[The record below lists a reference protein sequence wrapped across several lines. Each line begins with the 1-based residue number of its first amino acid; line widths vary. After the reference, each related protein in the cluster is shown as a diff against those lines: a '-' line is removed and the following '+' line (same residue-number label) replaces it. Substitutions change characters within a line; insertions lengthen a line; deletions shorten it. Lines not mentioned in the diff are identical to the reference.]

1 MRILVA
7 DDDELSA
14 ELLIASL
21 RSMSHDVVFANNGEE
36 AWRLIQSEP
45 FRIVIL
51 DWVMPEMDGM
61 EVCRNIRGMQNS
73 SYTYIILLTGRTDRK
88 DRLEALEGGADD
100 FLTKPLDSG
109 ELVARLNVA
118 NRILE
123 TEEAVRRTNRELQQA
138 RQKEIEL
145 GAIIQKRLLYSPPP
159 RAANSSE
166 TASLSIPSQYVDGDF
181 CDFFAHGKYVVDVF
195 VGDVMGKG
203 VPAAMVGAGVKTGL
217 QRCMISLLTQ
227 TDSPGLPNPERLLQ
241 SLDDLVCSELI
252 DLGTFLTLCYAR
264 FDSSDDTLT
273 YVNCGHPKIV
283 LWDSLSGVCRLL
295 DTTNVPLGFS
305 NTEVYEQR
313 TGQLHPGDLV
323 LFYSDGVT
331 DLKLPNGKRL
341 GMAGFA
347 EWVEKRAHL
356 PLDEFLADVEQLRLG
371 GLTGLSAGDDFTCV
385 AIRYR
390 GAEMAKDGYLHLWAD
405 SGSLRKV
412 RNFVKTSARASGLG
426 FSDSEITEL
435 LLAVQEAASNAVR
448 HARSGNQGIPIK
460 VNAKV
465 ENQSFVLELRYPG
478 TPFDL
483 SAVPEP
489 VLDGTREG
497 GFGISIIKKCVDEVA
512 YAFQGDHNLVTL
524 RKSKKETESKNGN
537 IS

>member
-14 ELLIASL
+14 DILIASL
-21 RSMSHDVVFANNGEE
+21 RSMSHEVVFARNGGE
-36 AWRLIQSEP
+36 AWRMLQQEP
-45 FRIVIL
+45 FRLVIL
-51 DWVMPEMDGM
+51 DWMMPEMDGM
-61 EVCRNIRGMQNS
+61 EVCRNIRATHGP

-123 TEEAVRRTNRELQQA
+123 SEEAVRRTNIELRQA

-145 GAIIQKRLLYSPPP
+145 GATIQKRLLYSPPP
-159 RAANSSE
+159 RTTNAIES
-166 TASLSIPSQYVDGDF
+166 ASLSIPSQQVDGDF
-181 CDFFAHGKYVVDVF
+181 CDFFAHGNKIVDVF

-203 VPAAMVGAGVKTGL
+203 VPAAMIGAGVKTGL
-217 QRCMISLLTQ
+217 QRCMISLLTGAGE
-227 TDSPGLPNPERLLQ
+227 PALPSPERLLQ
-241 SLDDLVCSELI
+241 SLDELVCAELI
-252 DLGTFLTLCYAR
+252 GLGSFLTLCYAR
-264 FDSSDDTLT
+264 FDSSDDSLT

-305 NTEVYEQR
+305 DSESYEQR
-313 TGQLHPGDLV
+313 TGRLHAGDLV

-331 DLKLPNGKRL
+331 DLKMANGKRL
-341 GMAGFA
+341 GMNGFA
-347 EWVEKRAHL
+347 DWVEARAHL
-356 PLDEFLADVEQLRLG
+356 PLDEFLSEVEQLRTS
-371 GLTGLSAGDDFTCV
+371 GLAGDATGDDFTCV

-390 GAEMAKDGYLHLWAD
+390 GAEVVRDGALNLWAD
-405 SGSLRKV
+405 NGSLRKV
-412 RNFVKTSARASGLG
+412 RAYVKESAKNGGAD
-426 FSDSEITEL
+426 FTDSEINQL

-448 HARSGNQGIPIK
+448 HARAGQKGIPIR
-460 VNAKV
+460 VTAETRGDTILV
-465 ENQSFVLELRYPG
+465 ELRYPG
-478 TPFDL
+478 APFDFRM
-483 SAVPEP
+483 VPEP
-489 VLDGTREG
+489 VLDGTKEG
-497 GFGISIIKKCVDEVA
+497 GFGISIIKKCVDDVA

-524 RKSKKETESKNGN
+524 KKRAKGD
-537 IS
+537 

>member
-7 DDDELSA
+7 DDDALSA
-14 ELLIASL
+14 EILMASL
-21 RSMSHDVVFANNGEE
+21 RSMSHEVVFACNGSE
-36 AWRLIQSEP
+36 AWRLVQQEP
-45 FRIVIL
+45 FRLVIL

-61 EVCRNIRGMQNS
+61 EVCRNIRAMHADR
-73 SYTYIILLTGRTDRK
+73 YTYIMLLTGRTDRK

-123 TEEAVRRTNRELQQA
+123 TEEAVRQTNRELQQA

-145 GAIIQKRLLYSPPP
+145 GATIQKRLLYSPPP
-159 RAANSSE
+159 RTTNAIE
-166 TASLSIPSQYVDGDF
+166 TTSLSIPSQYVDGDF
-181 CDFFAHGKYVVDVF
+181 CDFFAHGDQIVDVF

-217 QRCMISLLTQ
+217 QRCMISLLTHA
-227 TDSPGLPNPERLLQ
+227 TAPGLPSPERLLQ
-241 SLDDLVCSELI
+241 SLDALVCTELI

-264 FDSSDDTLT
+264 FDSSDDSLT

-305 NTEVYEQR
+305 DSETYEQR
-313 TGQLHPGDLV
+313 TGRLHPGDLI

-331 DLKLPNGKRL
+331 DLKMPSGKRL
-341 GMAGFA
+341 GMKGFA
-347 EWVEKRAHL
+347 DWVEVRAHL
-356 PLDEFLADVEQLRLG
+356 PLDEFLSEVEQLRAGSLS
-371 GLTGLSAGDDFTCV
+371 GLLTGDDFTCV

-390 GAEMAKDGYLHLWAD
+390 GAEAAKDGGMYLWAD

-412 RNFVKTSARASGLG
+412 RSYVDAAARQSGLEFG
-426 FSDSEITEL
+426 DREVTEL

-448 HARSGNQGIPIK
+448 HARPGHKGIPLQVK
-460 VNAKV
+460 ADVQNDAV
-465 ENQSFVLELRYPG
+465 VLEMRYPG
-478 TPFDL
+478 APFDIN
-483 SAVPEP
+483 SVPEP
-489 VLDGTREG
+489 VLDGSKDG
-497 GFGISIIKKCVDEVA
+497 GFGISIIKKCVDEVV
-512 YAFQGDHNLVTL
+512 YTFEGDHNLVTL
-524 RKSKKETESKNGN
+524 KKRANRSV
-537 IS
+537 S

>member
-7 DDDELSA
+7 DDDALSA
-14 ELLIASL
+14 DILIESL
-21 RSMSHDVVFANNGEE
+21 RSMSHEVVFAPNGGE
-36 AWRLIQSEP
+36 AWRMLQQEP
-45 FRIVIL
+45 FRLVIL

-61 EVCRNIRGMQNS
+61 EVCRNIRAMQSN

-100 FLTKPLDSG
+100 FLTKPLDHG

-123 TEEAVRRTNRELQQA
+123 TEEAVRQTNRELQQA

-145 GAIIQKRLLYSPPP
+145 GATIQKRLLYCPPP
-159 RAANSSE
+159 RTTNAIE

-181 CDFFAHGKYVVDVF
+181 CDFFAHGDEIVDVF

-217 QRCMISLLTQ
+217 QRCMISLLTHA
-227 TDSPGLPNPERLLQ
+227 TEPGLPSPERLLQ
-241 SLDDLVCSELI
+241 SLDDLVCAELI

-264 FDSSDDTLT
+264 FDSSDDSLT

-305 NTEVYEQR
+305 DVESYEQR
-313 TGQLHPGDLV
+313 TGQLHAGDLI

-341 GMAGFA
+341 GMNAFA
-347 EWVEKRAHL
+347 DWVESRAHL
-356 PLDEFLADVEQLRLG
+356 PLDEFLAEVEQLRLL
-371 GLTGLSAGDDFTCV
+371 GLTGLAAGDDFTCV

-390 GAEMAKDGYLHLWAD
+390 GAEIEKDGYLHLWAD

-412 RNFVKTSARASGLG
+412 RNYVKAAAGGEDVG
-426 FSDSEITEL
+426 FSESEVTEL

-448 HARSGNQGIPIK
+448 HARPGQKGIPIK
-460 VNAKV
+460 VNAGI
-465 ENQSFVLELRYPG
+465 QQGMFVVELRYPG

-483 SAVPEP
+483 KSVPEP
-489 VLDGTREG
+489 VLDGTKEG
-497 GFGISIIKKCVDEVA
+497 GFGISIIKKCVDDVN
-512 YAFQGDHNLVTL
+512 YTFQGDHNLVTM
-524 RKSKKETESKNGN
+524 KKRPKGSGT
-537 IS
+537 

>member
-1 MRILVA
+1 
-7 DDDELSA
+7 
-14 ELLIASL
+14 
-21 RSMSHDVVFANNGEE
+21 MSHEVVFASNGGE
-36 AWRLIQSEP
+36 AWRLLQQEP
-45 FRIVIL
+45 FRLVIL

-61 EVCRNIRGMQNS
+61 EVCRNIRARQAN

-123 TEEAVRRTNRELQQA
+123 TEEAVRRTNSELQQA

-145 GAIIQKRLLYSPPP
+145 GATIQKRLLYSPPP
-159 RAANSSE
+159 RSTNAIES
-166 TASLSIPSQYVDGDF
+166 ASLSIPSQHVDGDF
-181 CDFFAHGKYVVDVF
+181 CDFFAHGNRIVDVF

-217 QRCMISLLTQ
+217 QRCMISLLTSAV
-227 TDSPGLPNPERLLQ
+227 DPGLPSPERLLQ
-241 SLDDLVCSELI
+241 SLDDLVCAELI

-264 FDSSDDTLT
+264 FDSSDDSLT

-305 NTEVYEQR
+305 DSESYEQR
-313 TGQLHPGDLV
+313 QGRLHPGDLV

-341 GMAGFA
+341 GMNGFA
-347 EWVEKRAHL
+347 QWVETRAHL
-356 PLDEFLADVEQLRLG
+356 PLDEFLAEVEQLR
-371 GLTGLSAGDDFTCV
+371 TAGLSGLVAGDDFTCV

-390 GAEMAKDGYLHLWAD
+390 GAEVPKDGSLDLWAA

-412 RNFVKTSARASGLG
+412 RSHVKESARNANLG
-426 FSDSEITEL
+426 FSDAEINEL

-448 HARSGNQGIPIK
+448 HARAGQKGIPIK
-460 VNAKV
+460 VKA
-465 ENQSFVLELRYPG
+465 EAQGGTFVVELRYPG
-478 TPFDL
+478 AQFDL
-483 SAVPEP
+483 RDVPEP
-489 VLDGTREG
+489 VLDGTKEG
-497 GFGISIIKKCVDEVA
+497 GFGISIIKKCVDDVA
-512 YAFQGDHNLVTL
+512 YDFQGDHNLVTL
-524 RKSKKETESKNGN
+524 KKRAKGSGIENGN

>member
-21 RSMSHDVVFANNGEE
+21 RSMSHEVVFANNGGE
-36 AWRLIQSEP
+36 AWRLLQQEP
-45 FRIVIL
+45 FRLVIL

-61 EVCRNIRGMQNS
+61 EVCRNIRAMQAN

-109 ELVARLNVA
+109 ELIARLNVA

-159 RAANSSE
+159 RTTNAIE

-181 CDFFAHGKYVVDVF
+181 CDFFAHGTEIVDVF

-217 QRCMISLLTQ
+217 QRCMISLLT
-227 TDSPGLPNPERLLQ
+227 SALHPGLPSPERLLQ
-241 SLDDLVCSELI
+241 SLDSLVCAELI

-283 LWDSLSGVCRLL
+283 LWDSLSGVSRLL

-305 NTEVYEQR
+305 GSETYEQR
-313 TGQLHPGDLV
+313 TGRLHPGDLV

-331 DLKLPNGKRL
+331 DLKLPTGKRL
-341 GMAGFA
+341 GMNGFA
-347 EWVEKRAHL
+347 EWVESRAHL
-356 PLDEFLADVEQLRLG
+356 PLDEFLAEVEQLRLQ
-371 GLTGLSAGDDFTCV
+371 GLSGLSAGDDFTCV

-390 GAEMAKDGYLHLWAD
+390 GAEMEKDGYLHLWAD

-412 RNFVKTSARASGLG
+412 RNFVKASAKKSSVG
-426 FSDSEITEL
+426 FADYEINEL

-448 HARSGNQGIPIK
+448 HARAGNKGIPIK
-460 VNAKV
+460 VSAGIHN
-465 ENQSFVLELRYPG
+465 STYVLELRYPG

-489 VLDGTREG
+489 ILDGTKEG
-497 GFGISIIKKCVDEVA
+497 GFGISIIRKCVDEVA

-524 RKSKKETESKNGN
+524 KKRAKGNGNKNGN